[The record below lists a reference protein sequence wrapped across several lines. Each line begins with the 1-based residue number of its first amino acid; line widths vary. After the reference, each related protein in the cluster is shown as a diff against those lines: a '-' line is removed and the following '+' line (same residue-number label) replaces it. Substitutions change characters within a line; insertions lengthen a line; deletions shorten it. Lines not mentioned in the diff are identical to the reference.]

1 MENWFRDT
9 GRSALFEALT
19 EVCDQLSNDFDAGI
33 RTLIQDR
40 TELASE
46 LDSLKQTA
54 SSVSRLEKEN
64 RILQSEIDKLKKTSR
79 LEPPSTGLAK
89 PGDANGSIRTP
100 LAPKSVNLTSSTKR
114 PDKPQRLDIDALKLV
129 DLKKEYWKLESNY
142 AKLHDKYKE
151 LEDAHAESTRLLRER
166 TTVYH
171 QWVNHAKKLNE
182 QAQNR
187 SRKIKK
193 LEAKLAE
200 VTRNPL
206 LLSFDSDTENVQ
218 PTEQRERSIF
228 KKTFSEVS
236 GDITLARLDN
246 VSRSPSALPPP
257 LGNND
262 REPRSSTEI
271 SRVSIP
277 MAIKSREARN
287 DRQQIND
294 QEDEEEDDEAPSLP
308 PLLRNKSV
316 SSQVFIKSEP
326 SSDTPVVVSE
336 RSLRK
341 RKHGDDEPATAVPSR
356 VKTEHS
362 SDPLIFDEQ
371 RRFSASESVDFDFVG
386 QNIQTPRKR
395 NKSHRK
401 PESRYAN
408 VSRVDRASPEVDDLA
423 NRRPVYGTTTDGQ
436 CDGYND
442 SGASENGARALF
454 EEDAVNNL
462 PKSRSN
468 PPPILHHRT
477 VDKDGRGRLSAIPP
491 PKRGKSSSI
500 SRGSAR
506 HMEASDVDD
515 TVLEGAQ
522 SNDVPTMDLF
532 QFELPPRRQLPF
544 DKSGSKR
551 ARNSVENNSKPV
563 NSEPEQTPT
572 VINPRRSLSAA
583 AGKKAKADK
592 AAPLR
597 ELPRSELR
605 LGHFKINP
613 AANEGY
619 DYAFTDVV
627 RNKEHRAAL
636 QGCINETCCGPMFRS
651 LAKRSR
657 ESTGASAFQ
666 ALLESYLGDEC
677 YKLSTMSDSEKE
689 QLWIKAKM
697 IELANLHGKHRHR
710 YQRMTTPPGFW
721 RTDFPSTQEGEQDRR
736 EAAKLEQDMIE
747 ERYREALR
755 PGGRW
760 LFRDE

>member
-33 RTLIQDR
+33 RALVQDR

-54 SSVSRLEKEN
+54 SIVSRLEKEN
-64 RILQSEIDKLKKTSR
+64 RTLKSEIDKLKTSR
-79 LEPPSTGLAK
+79 LEPQPTGSAK
-89 PGDANGSIRTP
+89 PGHANQNTRTP
-100 LAPKSVNLTSSTKR
+100 LAPKSANLTPSSKR
-114 PDKPQRLDIDALKLV
+114 PDKPQRLDIEALKLT

-142 AKLHDKYKE
+142 VKLHDKYVE

-171 QWVNHAKKLNE
+171 QWVNHAKQLNE
-182 QAQNR
+182 QAQSR

-200 VTRNPL
+200 ATHNPL
-206 LLSFDSDTENVQ
+206 PLSSDSDTENVQ
-218 PTEQRERSIF
+218 LITQHEPSISN
-228 KKTFSEVS
+228 KTFTRVS
-236 GDITLARLDN
+236 GDITPAQLDPISGFPSTPRPPLEN
-246 VSRSPSALPPP
+246 DCQGPGSSPGISRSSA
-257 LGNND
+257 
-262 REPRSSTEI
+262 
-271 SRVSIP
+271 P
-277 MAIKSREARN
+277 MATTYREARN
-287 DRQQIND
+287 STPLING
-294 QEDEEEDDEAPSLP
+294 QEDEEEGGESPSLP
-308 PLLRNKSV
+308 PLLRKDKDV
-316 SSQVFIKSEP
+316 SSQVLIKSEP
-326 SSDTPVVVSE
+326 SSDTPVIVSE

-341 RKHGDDEPATAVPSR
+341 RKHEDDKPATAVTPR

-362 SDPLIFDEQ
+362 SDPLIFDER
-371 RRFSASESVDFDFVG
+371 RRFSASESVDFDLVG
-386 QNIQTPRKR
+386 PNIQTPRKR
-395 NKSHRK
+395 NKSRR
-401 PESRYAN
+401 ETENRYAN
-408 VSRVDRASPEVDDLA
+408 VSELNRVSPEVD
-423 NRRPVYGTTTDGQ
+423 NPTGRRLGFRTTDGQ
-436 CDGYND
+436 CDGYSD
-442 SGASENGARALF
+442 PSASENGARARF
-454 EEDAVNNL
+454 EEHAANNL

-468 PPPILHHRT
+468 PPPTLHDRT
-477 VDKDGRGRLSAIPP
+477 IDKDGRGRLSAISS

-500 SRGSAR
+500 SHGFAR
-506 HMEASDVDD
+506 RMEAGNIDD
-515 TVLEGAQ
+515 TVPGEAQ
-522 SNDVPTMDLF
+522 SNAVPTTDLF

-544 DKSGSKR
+544 DKNGSKR
-551 ARNSVENNSKPV
+551 VINSIENNSGPV
-563 NSEPEQTPT
+563 SSEPRQTSIT
-572 VINPRRSLSAA
+572 NNPRRSLRAA
-583 AGKKAKADK
+583 AVKNGKADK
-592 AAPLR
+592 ATPLR

-605 LGHFKINP
+605 LSHFKINP

-619 DYAFTDVV
+619 DYAYTDVI
-627 RNKEHRAAL
+627 RNKEQRAAL
-636 QGCINETCCGPMFRS
+636 QGCINETCCGPMFRG